1 MNRGFFAFF
10 LHTSMTML
18 SVYDRTQNTKLF
30 PLPADIGAVSTV
42 QYQVCLDMHR
52 LAEWNS
58 WVRVTRSLA
67 LYVCFVDRCL
77 SFCTFSFGHCI
88 LIAPLISSNSS
99 YTITLDD
106 HRFFFSLFFLVFL
119 CYWVRVAPSLDEEL
133 CRSSFVLLLLAIVLS
148 VLRWSPL
155 ISRHY

>member
-1 MNRGFFAFF
+1 MNRGFFTFF

-42 QYQVCLDMHR
+42 QYQVFLDMHR

-58 WVRVTRSLA
+58 WVRATRSLA

>member
-1 MNRGFFAFF
+1 LNRGFFTFF

-42 QYQVCLDMHR
+42 QYQVFLDMHR

-133 CRSSFVLLLLAIVLS
+133 CRSSFVLLHLAIVLS

>member
-1 MNRGFFAFF
+1 MNRGFFTFF

-42 QYQVCLDMHR
+42 QYQVFLDMHR

>member
-1 MNRGFFAFF
+1 LNRGFFTFF

-42 QYQVCLDMHR
+42 QYQVFLDMHR

>member
-1 MNRGFFAFF
+1 MNRGFFTFF

-42 QYQVCLDMHR
+42 QYQVFLDMHR

-67 LYVCFVDRCL
+67 LYVCFVDRCF

>member
-1 MNRGFFAFF
+1 LNRGFFTFF

-42 QYQVCLDMHR
+42 QYQVFLDMHR

-67 LYVCFVDRCL
+67 LYICFVDRCL

-99 YTITLDD
+99 YTITFDD

>member
-1 MNRGFFAFF
+1 MNRGFFTFF

-42 QYQVCLDMHR
+42 QYQVFLDMHR

-133 CRSSFVLLLLAIVLS
+133 CRSSFVLLHLAIVLS

>member
-1 MNRGFFAFF
+1 MNTGFFLFF

-18 SVYDRTQNTKLF
+18 SVYDRAQRGLLKRSVHNYTKLF

-42 QYQVCLDMHR
+42 QYQVFLDMHR

-99 YTITLDD
+99 YTITLYD
-106 HRFFFSLFFLVFL
+106 HLFFFSLFFLVFL
-119 CYWVRVAPSLDEEL
+119 CYWVRVAQSLN
-133 CRSSFVLLLLAIVLS
+133 
-148 VLRWSPL
+148 
-155 ISRHY
+155 